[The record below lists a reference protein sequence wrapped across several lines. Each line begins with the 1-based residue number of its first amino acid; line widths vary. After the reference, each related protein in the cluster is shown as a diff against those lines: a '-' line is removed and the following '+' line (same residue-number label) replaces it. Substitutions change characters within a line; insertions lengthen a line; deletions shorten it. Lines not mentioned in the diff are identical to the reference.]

1 VLTRL
6 MPSSA
11 NYPVRASG
19 VPALVLFAVLAAL
32 PAAGQGPDTR
42 HTLRSGVVQMA
53 AAADCKRLFEE
64 LKEKL

>member
-1 VLTRL
+1 ML
-6 MPSSA
+6 SSA
-11 NYPVRASG
+11 NCLVRVSRF
-19 VPALVLFAVLAAL
+19 PALVLFAVLAAL

-42 HTLRSGVVQMA
+42 HTLRFGVVQMA